1 MPVRLERYPQQS
13 TRTME
18 TPAAMRD
25 APGRLS
31 SLDAFRGLTIAAM
44 VLVNN
49 PGDWSHLY
57 SQLAH
62 ARWNGW
68 TFTDTI
74 FPFFLFI
81 GGVSMALS
89 LGRLAASGAD
99 KPQLLIKL
107 GKRAC
112 LIFLIGFLLN
122 LIPHFNV
129 EQVRIPGV
137 LQRIALCTLLA
148 APIVVYCGWRSQVA
162 IIALLLTVYSACML
176 CYPVPG
182 IGAGVLEPGKD
193 FGAWIDRMFLSGHM
207 WVQTRTWDPE
217 GLFTTIPALCSQ
229 LFGVLAGRF
238 LLSNMSRIEQ
248 TVWLLLAGLSL
259 LWLGAIGDAIL
270 MPINK
275 SLWTPSYCF
284 LMTGWALL
292 IFSAFFWLLD
302 VNPYGAVREAAAR
315 WTTPFRIYGMNA
327 LFIFAFSGL
336 VAKMF
341 GFIKFAQPDGS
352 SVSLGRMLYAPI
364 RALPIGAVN
373 TSVLYALLFNACM
386 FALAWAMWRQQWFVK
401 V

>member
-1 MPVRLERYPQQS
+1 
-13 TRTME
+13 ME
-18 TPAAMRD
+18 KPAAMRD

-31 SLDAFRGLTIAAM
+31 SLDAFRGFTIAAM

-57 SQLAH
+57 SQLEH
-62 ARWNGW
+62 AKWNGW

-89 LGRLAASGAD
+89 LGRLAALGAD
-99 KPQLLIKL
+99 KPQLLFKL
-107 GKRAC
+107 AKRAC

-122 LIPHFNV
+122 LIPYFNF
-129 EQVRIPGV
+129 EKVRIPGV

-148 APIVVYCGWRSQVA
+148 APIVVYCTWRMQLA
-162 IIALLLTVYSACML
+162 LIAALLAFYSAFML
-176 CYPVPG
+176 FYPVPG
-182 IGAGVLEPGKD
+182 IGAGVLEPGQD
-193 FGAWIDRMFLSGHM
+193 LGAWIDRMLLGKHL
-207 WVQTRTWDPE
+207 WVQSKTWDPE
-217 GLFTTIPALCSQ
+217 GLFSTIPALCSQ

-238 LLSNMSRIEQ
+238 LLNKMGRVEQ
-248 TVWLLLAGLSL
+248 TVWLLLAGLL
-259 LWLGAIGDAIL
+259 FLWLGVIGDAIL

-275 SLWTPSYCF
+275 SLWTPSYCL

-292 IFSAFFWLLD
+292 LFSAFFWLLD

-315 WTTPFRIYGMNA
+315 WTRPFQIYGMNA

-341 GFIKFAQPDGS
+341 GFIKLAQPDGS
-352 SVSLGRMLYAPI
+352 MVSLGRTLYAPI
-364 RALPIGAVN
+364 RGLPLGEVN
-373 TSVLYALLFNACM
+373 TSLLYALLFNACM
-386 FALAWAMWRQQWFVK
+386 FALAWGMWRRKWFIK